1 MNSKLFSIIL
11 FSLMIC
17 NGCSPKL
24 NYEKAN
30 QYKEVIFPFN
40 EKNYK
45 TYGSEFYEIVNT
57 RNSNINIARERA
69 LLQAKTLLAQQLNYY
84 ITSVANQDLKFIS
97 QKEQDFF
104 DLNSKSTSLLLA
116 ENIRLVDSKIYKNK
130 DDEYDY
136 WAVYK
141 IDFYDIKNLNK
152 TQTVISSESFN
163 KDLRKIDSNIS
174 LYTNL
179 DTEPNNYIQFNDNS
193 ETTIRN
199 KIELESSSYLGV
211 NYLWGGDSPSEGFDC
226 SGFVRWVYKKSLN
239 ILLKRTTLEHEKY
252 YGDFI
257 KRDFK
262 DIKKGDLIYFKTDP
276 LKNISH
282 VGIFLENN
290 KFIHAPNSN
299 EKIKIEDFDG
309 YWAEN
314 FVGYASVVNF
324 INLPQ

>member
-1 MNSKLFSIIL
+1 MNSKLFNIIL
-11 FSLMIC
+11 FFFIIC

-45 TYGSEFYEIVNT
+45 TDGSKFYEIVNT

-69 LLQAKTLLAQQLNYY
+69 LLQAKTLLVQQLNYY

-97 QKEQDFF
+97 KKEQDIF
-104 DLNSKSTSLLLA
+104 DLNSKSVSLLLA
-116 ENIRLVDSKIYKNK
+116 ENMRLVDSKLYKNN
-130 DDEYDY
+130 DGEYDY

-141 IDFYDIKNLNK
+141 IDFYDIKDLNK
-152 TQTVISSESFN
+152 TQTVISSENFN
-163 KDLRKIDSNIS
+163 KDLKKIDSNI
-174 LYTNL
+174 NL
-179 DTEPNNYIQFNDNS
+179 DASLDTQQNNYIQFNDTS
-193 ETTIRN
+193 EITTRN
-199 KIELESSSYLGV
+199 KIELESTSYLGV
-211 NYLWGGDSPSEGFDC
+211 NYLWGGDSPEEGFDC

-257 KRDFK
+257 KRGFK

-276 LKNISH
+276 LRNISH

-314 FVGYASVVNF
+314 YVGYASVVNF
-324 INLPQ
+324 TNLAQ

>member
-24 NYEKAN
+24 NYEKSN

-239 ILLKRTTLEHEKY
+239 ILLKRTTLEHEKILWRFY
-252 YGDFI
+252 
-257 KRDFK
+257 
-262 DIKKGDLIYFKTDP
+262 
-276 LKNISH
+276 
-282 VGIFLENN
+282 
-290 KFIHAPNSN
+290 
-299 EKIKIEDFDG
+299 
-309 YWAEN
+309 
-314 FVGYASVVNF
+314 
-324 INLPQ
+324 